1 MSAKKSETA
10 KREEATLAFWKENDI
25 FKKSLERSSPKGD
38 FVFYDGPPFATGLPH
53 YGHLLQSA
61 VKDVVPRYKTMRGF
75 HVERQWGWDC
85 HGLPIENIVEKE
97 IGTKSKKDIVAM
109 GVKKFNDL
117 CRERIFTFINEWER
131 IIPRFGRWADMKNPY
146 RTMDFAYM
154 ESEWW
159 AFKKLYDD
167 GLIYESYRSMHIC
180 PRCETTLSQGE
191 VADGYKDVKDI
202 AVTVKFELVDEPKTF
217 LLAWTTTP
225 WTLPGNVALAVSKDT
240 IYFEYK
246 EVGGNEKYILAKER
260 VSSFFTVDS
269 ERLYKRVSYQGKEY
283 SYNGEY
289 RGGRLIEKFKKGYKP
304 LFDYYSKDKSLK
316 NRENGW
322 KVYAGDFVTTE
333 TGTGIVHIAPAFG
346 EDDMTIGKEKNLPFV
361 QHVNM
366 DGTFRPEVKDLAG
379 IEVKPQS
386 EDDKVRLGA
395 DIAIL
400 KYLQGR
406 GMFFSKE
413 NITHSYPHCWRCD
426 TPLLNYATSSWFVA
440 VTKIKDKLLKTA
452 EKIEWSPAHIK
463 AGRFGEWLKG
473 ARDWSISRQ
482 RFWAN
487 TIPVWRCEKCKAER
501 VFGSALELEKAS
513 GEKVT
518 DIHKDVVDEVAFAC
532 SAEHGG
538 CGGQMKRVPDVLDTW
553 FDSGSVPFAIL
564 HYPFEFSTDSK
575 GSTFRKS
582 KVEPWSRIFP
592 ADFIAEAQDQCRAW
606 FYYQHVLM
614 GALFGREAFKHCIVT
629 GIVLAEDGK
638 KMSKKLN
645 NYPDPME
652 VVDKYGAD
660 ALRLYLLSSPVVQAE
675 NLCFAESGVDEVAK
689 KNIGRLNNV
698 LAFYKLYE
706 SGTPRSSKSEHVL
719 DKWILARLAALIG
732 ETTEGYEKYQ
742 LDKAVRPLALFIDDL
757 SVWYLRRSR
766 ERVKNGNAD
775 SKAALATL
783 RYVFHTLARV
793 IAPSMP
799 FLAEH
804 LFQAVREGED
814 EESVHLASWPEI
826 PELDFDAPAILAV
839 MLFAR
844 NFVTMA
850 LMRRSEAGIKVR
862 QPLAKLTIRHKG
874 PPIPLWNDVVPLIAD
889 EINVKEVVLESAK
902 SDSSAV
908 SLDMELTSEL
918 KEEGFVRDLIRA
930 IQEFR
935 KSRGLNPH
943 ENVKIFLEV
952 SANVKGIIERNISQI
967 QKETKTKLHVELSS
981 EEGVGISNMR
991 LERLS

>member
-1 MSAKKSETA
+1 MADVHLKSETA
-10 KREEATLAFWKENDI
+10 KRPEPSQKSATAGREESILAFWKERNI
-25 FKKSLERSSPKGD
+25 FKKSLAKKSPQGD

-97 IGTKSKKDIVAM
+97 IGTKSKKDIIAM

-117 CRERIFTFINEWER
+117 CRERIFTFIHEWER
-131 IIPRFGRWADMKNPY
+131 IIPRFGRWADMENPY

-167 GLIYESYRSMHIC
+167 GLIYEDYRSMHIC

-191 VADGYKDVKDI
+191 VAEGYRDVKDI
-202 AVTVKFELVDEPKTF
+202 SVTVKFKIKNPEKIGLKGDLY

-225 WTLPGNVALAVSKDT
+225 WTLPGNVALAVGEGVKYSLVQAANGRYIVGSELIGKVFTSESVNAEKEFSGRD
-240 IYFEYK
+240 IIDLEY
-246 EVGGNEKYILAKER
+246 E
-260 VSSFFTVDS
+260 
-269 ERLYKRVSYQGKEY
+269 
-283 SYNGEY
+283 
-289 RGGRLIEKFKKGYKP
+289 P
-304 LFDYYSKDKSLK
+304 LFDYYSKDASLK

-322 KVYAGDFVTTE
+322 KVYAADFVTTE

-346 EDDMTIGKEKNLPFV
+346 EDDMSLSKKEHLPFV
-361 QHVNM
+361 QHVGI
-366 DGTFRPEVKDLAG
+366 DGVFRPEMNDFAG
-379 IEVKPQS
+379 MHVKPI
-386 EDDKVRLGA
+386 DDPQATDVQ
-395 DIAIL
+395 II
-400 KYLQGR
+400 KYLAHNGLL
-406 GMFFSKE
+406 FSKE
-413 NITHSYPHCWRCD
+413 KIEHSYPHCWRCD

-440 VTKIKDKLLKTA
+440 VEKIKDKLMKTA
-452 EKIEWSPAHIK
+452 ENIEWSPAHIK

-487 TIPVWRCEKCKAER
+487 TIPVWRCETCKADR
-501 VFGSALELEKAS
+501 VFGSALELEKVS
-513 GEKVT
+513 GKKVT
-518 DIHKDVVDEVAFAC
+518 DLHKDFVDEITVPCVPSEALAK
-532 SAEHGG
+532 EGG
-538 CGGQMKRVPDVLDTW
+538 CGGVMHRVPDVLDTW
-553 FDSGSVPFAIL
+553 FDSGSVPFAVL
-564 HYPFEFSTDSK
+564 HYPKENK
-575 GSTFRKS
+575 ATFKNR
-582 KVEPWSRIFP
+582 VP

-614 GALFGREAFKHCIVT
+614 GALFGKEAFKHCIVT

-652 VVDKYGAD
+652 VIDKYGAD

-675 NLCFAESGVDEVAK
+675 IINFAESGVDEVAK

-706 SGTPRSSKSEHVL
+706 DPIRSTDGRTNVAGGTLRSSKSEHVL
-719 DKWILARLAALIG
+719 DRWIIARLVALIG
-732 ETTEGYEKYQ
+732 ETTGGYEKYQ

-766 ERVKNGNAD
+766 DRISAKGRSASGGKD
-775 SKAALATL
+775 DKQQALATL
-783 RYVFHTLARV
+783 RHVLHTLSRI

-804 LFQAVREGED
+804 IFQA
-814 EESVHLASWPEI
+814 
-826 PELDFDAPAILAV
+826 
-839 MLFAR
+839 
-844 NFVTMA
+844 
-850 LMRRSEAGIKVR
+850 
-862 QPLAKLTIRHKG
+862 
-874 PPIPLWNDVVPLIAD
+874 
-889 EINVKEVVLESAK
+889 
-902 SDSSAV
+902 
-908 SLDMELTSEL
+908 
-918 KEEGFVRDLIRA
+918 
-930 IQEFR
+930 
-935 KSRGLNPH
+935 
-943 ENVKIFLEV
+943 
-952 SANVKGIIERNISQI
+952 
-967 QKETKTKLHVELSS
+967 
-981 EEGVGISNMR
+981 
-991 LERLS
+991 